1 MCRRAAFSGRS
12 CFCFYVNDLEDHLPP
27 GVELAISADDTTIHT
42 ILKPRDSA
50 DASCANLQA
59 AVDALSKWRAEW
71 HITFEPTKS
80 QAMTIGRKRSTWD
93 TPPIIFND
101 NAVKEEDEK
110 KLAVHA
116 RQRLGFLRRAS
127 KYLHKKGRASV

>member
-1 MCRRAAFSGRS
+1 MLQGSILGPILFLL
-12 CFCFYVNDLEDHLPP
+12 YVNDLEDHVLP
-27 GVELAISADDTTIHT
+27 GVELAVYADDTTIYT
-42 ILKPRDSA
+42 VLKTRDSA